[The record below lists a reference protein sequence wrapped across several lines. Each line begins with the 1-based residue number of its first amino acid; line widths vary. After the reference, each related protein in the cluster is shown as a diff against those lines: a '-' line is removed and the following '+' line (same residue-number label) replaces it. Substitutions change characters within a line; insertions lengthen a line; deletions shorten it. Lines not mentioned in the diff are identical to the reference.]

1 MHSTPIAMYSSALP
15 AARPLLCLLHIT
27 SRRTQYAAKHWHSG
41 TACRAVLH
49 HFRYMMFAC
58 EGLPLLD
65 AAGAAYTF
73 TELKDVCLTMK
84 QSLREEYFLD
94 RKYARLISSTVE
106 DLIRDTTHI
115 TVISYVNMWLLTG
128 AKLSAQLSSL
138 SPPCA
143 APPRRCSSSSS
154 ADGGWCTRKIISYQ
168 LCNARLFVLL
178 RTTPHPSTS
187 NSTAGDHPQGYVAIT
202 FLSQL
207 ISFPSRDDSKP

>member
-1 MHSTPIAMYSSALP
+1 MYSSALP

-49 HFRYMMFAC
+49 HFPYMMFAC

-65 AAGAAYTF
+65 AAGAACTF
-73 TELKDVCLTMK
+73 TELKDVCLTTK

-94 RKYARLISSTVE
+94 RKYARLTSSTVE
-106 DLIRDTTHI
+106 DLIRDTQI
-115 TVISYVNMWLLTG
+115 TAISYVNMWLLTG

-168 LCNARLFVLL
+168 LCNAHLFVLL
-178 RTTPHPSTS
+178 RTPPHPSTS
-187 NSTAGDHPQGYVAIT
+187 SSTAGDHPQGYVAIT
-202 FLSQL
+202 SSSLL
-207 ISFPSRDDSKP
+207 IPLPLT